1 MSVYQALEN
10 TMYNFG
16 LNGRDCLLRAICE
29 THEAPLTG
37 HGLLGEMLQFVFTVS
52 NSPDLGGVGSDYI
65 QAERM
70 GRELGDCKIYHAKCP
85 RSLFHYADNNLH

>member
-1 MSVYQALEN
+1 MNQLFLIRN
-10 TMYNFG
+10 WFDFFFDF
-16 LNGRDCLLRAICE
+16 R
-29 THEAPLTG
+29 
-37 HGLLGEMLQFVFTVS
+37 VS